1 MRLSKQQQRGLT
13 LVELLVAL
21 ALGSLIST
29 AAIQMLLTNKKT
41 LTTQQGN
48 NEVEENGRYAIDFLI
63 RDIRKAGMRPTT
75 ATAKVA
81 TPIAAT
87 NGSTNTGD
95 TITVTY
101 TVDSSDTNA
110 PPADCN
116 GNALSGTNPTVINQ
130 YYVTNGRLMCLGN
143 GSTTAGEIVD
153 GVDAFQILYG
163 IDNVIDG
170 NLVVTQWTS
179 TPATSATIAAV
190 RIGLMVHSDTVFTDL
205 PAPTAAVNVLG
216 QVTLAANSSTLNDG
230 SVHRL
235 FVSSTLLR
243 NNLDPETTTF

>member
-1 MRLSKQQQRGLT
+1 MRMSTQRQRGLT
-13 LVELLVAL
+13 LVELLIAL
-21 ALGSLIST
+21 LLGSLISA

-48 NEVEENGRYAIDFLI
+48 SEVEENGRYAVDFLI

-75 ATAKVA
+75 ATAKIA

-95 TITVTY
+95 EITVTY
-101 TVDSSDTNA
+101 VMDSSDTNA

-116 GNALSGTNPTVINQ
+116 GNALSGTNPTVINR
-130 YYVTNGRLMCLGN
+130 YFVSDGTLMCLGN
-143 GSTTAGEIVD
+143 GSTTAGEVVD
-153 GVDAFQILYG
+153 GVDVFQILYG
-163 IDNVIDG
+163 VDNVVDG
-170 NLVVTQWTS
+170 NLVATQWTS
-179 TPATSATIAAV
+179 TPASNATIVAV
-190 RIGLMVHSDTVFTDL
+190 RLGLMVHSDATFTDL

-216 QVTLAANSSTLNDG
+216 QVSLAANSTTLNDG
-230 SVHRL
+230 RIHRL

-243 NNLDPETTTF
+243 NNLDPDVTTF